1 MNLHRLRRPCMVAL
15 LTLLGLALTG
25 GVLHSPI
32 DILSG
37 ATPKSAPRQST
48 TLQGSYILH
57 IHTTSAPFTT
67 QETQEALRETITHSK
82 AVATPLQGQA
92 ITLSIPNDDPAL
104 AAFAARWQTRLHE
117 QGITLQIKTFDP
129 VMVRSRLL
137 AGKYS
142 VVLGPADT
150 FTLPDLPNNAATT
163 IAGYEMR

>member
-1 MNLHRLRRPCMVAL
+1 MNLHRLRRPVLVAL

-25 GVLHSPI
+25 GILHSPI

-57 IHTTSAPFTT
+57 IHTTAAPFTT
-67 QETQEALRETITHSK
+67 PEAQQALQETIVHSK
-82 AVATPLQGQA
+82 AVATPLQGQV
-92 ITLSIPNDDPAL
+92 ITLSIPNNDPAL
-104 AAFAARWQTRLHE
+104 SAFATRWQTRLHE
-117 QGITLQIKTFDP
+117 QGITLQIKTLDP

-150 FTLPDLPNNAATT
+150 FTIPNLPNNTATT